1 MLSKII
7 FFSLLSYLY
16 GALPFAYIATYLISR
31 KNLALQGTGNIGVT
45 NAFKVGG
52 YAAGII
58 TVIGEISKALFP
70 IYTAYRFFG
79 GDIYPTLLF
88 VFCTLIG
95 TSFSVFLKGK
105 GGKGSTVA
113 VWSLLI
119 LSPYSLITLA
129 ILWFP
134 VLKLSR
140 GNPLIK
146 RLPLLFIPIVIY
158 IIERDVVFTLFGL
171 LTSFLFFLS
180 NYYRKD
186 DFVEYGIFH
195 GKQTKNNS
203 HLSNNK

>member
-1 MLSKII
+1 MLIQII
-7 FFSLLSYLY
+7 FFALLSYLY
-16 GALPFAYIATYLISR
+16 GAIPFAYIAAYLFTG
-31 KNLALQGTGNIGVT
+31 KNLSTHGTGNIGVT

-52 YAAGII
+52 YGAGII
-58 TVIGEISKALFP
+58 TVIGEISKAFFP
-70 IYTAYRFFG
+70 IYLAYRFFA
-79 GDIYPTLLF
+79 GDLYPTLLF

-134 VLKLSR
+134 ILKLSK

-146 RLPLLFIPIVIY
+146 KIPLLFIPIVIF
-158 IIERDVVFTLFGL
+158 IVERDVVFTLFGI
-171 LTSFLFFLS
+171 LTSFLFFLTS
-180 NYYRKD
+180 FYKKD

-195 GKQTKNNS
+195 EKQNKNKS
-203 HLSNNK
+203 QMSNNK

>member
-1 MLSKII
+1 MLIQII
-7 FFSLLSYLY
+7 FFALLSYLY
-16 GALPFAYIATYLISR
+16 GAIPFAYIAAYLFTG
-31 KNLALQGTGNIGVT
+31 KNLSTHGTGNIGVT

-52 YAAGII
+52 YGAGII
-58 TVIGEISKALFP
+58 TVIGEISKAFFP
-70 IYTAYRFFG
+70 IYLAYRFFA
-79 GDIYPTLLF
+79 GDLYPTLLF

-134 VLKLSR
+134 ILKLSK

-146 RLPLLFIPIVIY
+146 RLPLLFIPIVIF
-158 IIERDVVFTLFGL
+158 IVERDVVFTFFGI
-171 LTSFLFFLS
+171 LTSFLFFLTS
-180 NYYRKD
+180 FYKKD

-195 GKQTKNNS
+195 EKQNKNKS
-203 HLSNNK
+203 QMSNNK

>member
-1 MLSKII
+1 MLIQII
-7 FFSLLSYLY
+7 FFALLSYLY
-16 GALPFAYIATYLISR
+16 GAIPFAYIAAYLFTG
-31 KNLALQGTGNIGVT
+31 KNLSTHGTGNIGVT

-52 YAAGII
+52 YGAGII
-58 TVIGEISKALFP
+58 TVIGEISKAFFP
-70 IYTAYRFFG
+70 IYLAYRFFA
-79 GDIYPTLLF
+79 GDLYPTLLF

-105 GGKGSTVA
+105 GGKGSTIA

-119 LSPYSLITLA
+119 LSPYSLITLT

-134 VLKLSR
+134 VLKLSK

-146 RLPLLFIPIVIY
+146 KIPLLFIPIVIF
-158 IIERDVVFTLFGL
+158 IVERDVVFTLFGI

-195 GKQTKNNS
+195 EKQNKN
-203 HLSNNK
+203 K